1 MTEKKI
7 IPRGRPS
14 IYSDELIDSICE
26 RIMMGESLNRI
37 CKDKAMPSYRTVCYW
52 LRDKPDFLQ
61 KYTCA
66 RVVQMHLLADSILE
80 IADDGS
86 QDTVVN
92 DKGHAEKNTEWITRT
107 RLKLDTRKWLLA
119 KLLPRIYGDKVNV
132 TTDGEKLTRIE
143 IEIIKRG
150 ERDNIETESK

>member
-1 MTEKKI
+1 MTEKKT

-86 QDTVVN
+86 QDTVLN
-92 DKGHAEKNTEWITRT
+92 DNGRAEKNTEWISRT

-119 KLLPRIYGDKVNV
+119 KLLPKLYGDRLDV
-132 TTDGEKLTRIE
+132 TTAGEKLNKIE
-143 IEIIKRG
+143 IEIINP
-150 ERDNIETESK
+150 EE

>member
-1 MTEKKI
+1 
-7 IPRGRPS
+7 
-14 IYSDELIDSICE
+14 
-26 RIMMGESLNRI
+26 MMGESLSKI
-37 CKDKAMPSYRTVCYW
+37 CKDKAMPGYRTVCYW

-92 DKGHAEKNTEWITRT
+92 DKGRAEKNTEWITRT

-119 KLLPRIYGDKVNV
+119 KLLPRVYGDKLDV
-132 TTDGEKLTRIE
+132 TTAGEKINKIE
-143 IEIIKRG
+143 IEIIKP
-150 ERDNIETESK
+150 KA